1 MEFLREPNLDFI
13 GVRKYMYALSGSLI
27 LIGIISL
34 IVRGGPNY
42 GIDFLGG
49 TAVQVRFEKP
59 VPIAAVRSALSTM
72 GLGQS
77 EIKYFGSSSEV
88 LIRVSGK
95 GENPRLVDDMMASLS
110 RLIPD
115 NPAELR
121 RVERVGPKIG
131 SELRRAAIY
140 AVLISLGLLLI
151 YISWRFEFKF
161 AVGAVLALFHDVMIT
176 LGVFSLLNREISLTV
191 VAAFLTLV
199 GYSLNDTIVVYDRI
213 RENLKIFRRES
224 YEKVI
229 NKSINQV
236 LSRTII
242 TSGTTLMAVIT
253 LFVFGG
259 EVIRNFSLALLVG
272 IIVGTY
278 SSIYV
283 ASPVVIEM
291 ERWAEARRSIQRRG
305 RTS

>member
-199 GYSLNDTIVVYDRI
+199 GYSLNDTIVIYDRI

>member
-291 ERWAEARRSIQRRG
+291 EHWAEARRSIQRRG

>member
-242 TSGTTLMAVIT
+242 TSGTTLMAVIS